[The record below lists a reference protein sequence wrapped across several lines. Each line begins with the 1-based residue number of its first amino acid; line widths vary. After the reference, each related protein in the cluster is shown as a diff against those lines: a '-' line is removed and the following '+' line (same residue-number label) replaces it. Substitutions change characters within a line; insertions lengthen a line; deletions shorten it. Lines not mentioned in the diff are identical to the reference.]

1 MGFSIWAVEPQVKQP
16 HFENDDADVWSKY
29 FDKCYVTPG
38 EYFSVNS
45 WGWRPI
51 PALLHRMGQ
60 IPDDELQSWGYNDGY
75 IIEEKRARKIGLFL
89 TNIITSAATTRGIKK
104 ADYKEYCF
112 NMDGRL
118 MSWTEWEMNKV
129 DWYEGMPR
137 RDWDTHYAIGLNML
151 MDFAVFCVN
160 CVGGFKI
167 Q

>member
-1 MGFSIWAVEPQVKQP
+1 
-16 HFENDDADVWSKY
+16 
-29 FDKCYVTPG
+29 
-38 EYFSVNS
+38 
-45 WGWRPI
+45 
-51 PALLHRMGQ
+51 
-60 IPDDELQSWGYNDGY
+60 
-75 IIEEKRARKIGLFL
+75 
-89 TNIITSAATTRGIKK
+89 
-104 ADYKEYCF
+104 
-112 NMDGRL
+112 MDGRL